1 LLQFFRGRDDG
12 ANLGWKG
19 FLNGR
24 RSRPDVLSQRIP
36 PRHGDSAV
44 FKKLDVSLRVAGLGS
59 NAPKRIQSISF
70 DGVVFEFVH
79 RHATFSRP
87 KWRDLSI
94 NLGVV
99 EYLIFARILV
109 SCAMASR
116 EAITPIAWTQAA
128 RLLALELYRE
138 DKVSLG
144 RAAELCQTPV
154 AAFMDF
160 AAKHGVPPLRYSFED
175 LEEERQTA
183 DRLKA

>member
-1 LLQFFRGRDDG
+1 METV
-12 ANLGWKG
+12 
-19 FLNGR
+19 
-24 RSRPDVLSQRIP
+24 DV
-36 PRHGDSAV
+36 
-44 FKKLDVSLRVAGLGS
+44 KLPSELLRVANLE
-59 NAPKRIQSISF
+59 QS
-70 DGVVFEFVH
+70 
-79 RHATFSRP
+79 T
-87 KWRDLSI
+87 LS
-94 NLGVV
+94 
-99 EYLIFARILV
+99 E
-109 SCAMASR
+109 
-116 EAITPIAWTQAA
+116 EAA

>member
-1 LLQFFRGRDDG
+1 METV
-12 ANLGWKG
+12 
-19 FLNGR
+19 
-24 RSRPDVLSQRIP
+24 DV
-36 PRHGDSAV
+36 
-44 FKKLDVSLRVAGLGS
+44 KLPSELLRVANLEG
-59 NAPKRIQSISF
+59 NN
-70 DGVVFEFVH
+70 
-79 RHATFSRP
+79 
-87 KWRDLSI
+87 LSQ
-94 NLGVV
+94 
-99 EYLIFARILV
+99 E
-109 SCAMASR
+109 
-116 EAITPIAWTQAA
+116 AA

>member
-1 LLQFFRGRDDG
+1 METVDVKLPSELLKV
-12 ANLGWKG
+12 ANLEQ
-19 FLNGR
+19 
-24 RSRPDVLSQRIP
+24 STLS
-36 PRHGDSAV
+36 
-44 FKKLDVSLRVAGLGS
+44 
-59 NAPKRIQSISF
+59 
-70 DGVVFEFVH
+70 E
-79 RHATFSRP
+79 
-87 KWRDLSI
+87 
-94 NLGVV
+94 
-99 EYLIFARILV
+99 E
-109 SCAMASR
+109 
-116 EAITPIAWTQAA
+116 AA